1 MAKVAISVRIKPV
14 LKLWVERKAEKLN
27 TTDSWIVE
35 TALSEMA
42 GDELPRSF
50 DMNMPERRKK

>member
-1 MAKVAISVRIKPV
+1 MAKVLISVRVKSA
-14 LKLWVERKAEKLN
+14 LKLWIERKAEKLN
-27 TTDSWIVE
+27 TTESWVVE

-50 DMNMPERRKK
+50 DMNKPERRK